1 MKFHPGIWNLAII
14 CVCSGNSNCGAP
26 RYVELITVNCLQT
39 VGYSHVGASFGRL
52 RQCGPV

>member
-26 RYVELITVNCLQT
+26 RYVELITVNCLQS